1 VFLFLVKMGNVQFTC
16 VRLVSYE
23 DMRTFG
29 DDMLE
34 TIALVSCRLF
44 QLLNIKDVCIPNGLY
59 LTDKMY
65 EMLRDVETIEIK
77 TEEFVRLSEFPKL
90 KKIIG
95 YNANRVAFGFNKQLN
110 VRSINMGDVSSL
122 DLDRLPNLTNI
133 QVKRYTKNYICDNAL
148 LTRPNLR
155 YVEIHDFINLN
166 QTTKTIKRLAK
177 KIILNKKCEYKIGFD
192 EEAQMIVDSVF
203 AKESKK
209 YLWRCYKKGTW
220 AKPLPVELL
229 NKIFSYI

>member
-1 VFLFLVKMGNVQFTC
+1 MGNVQFTC
-16 VRLVSYE
+16 VPLISYE

-29 DDMLE
+29 DDTELLE
-34 TIALVSCRLF
+34 GIVLVSCRLF
-44 QLLNIKDVCIPNGLY
+44 QLLNIKDIYIPTDLY
-59 LTDKMY
+59 LTNKMY
-65 EMLRDVETIEIK
+65 EMLRDIETIEIRTK
-77 TEEFVRLSEFPKL
+77 EIVDLYKFPKL

-95 YNANRVAFGFNKQLN
+95 CTTMFVSFGYNSQSN
-110 VRSINMGDVSSL
+110 VRSINMADVSSWEL
-122 DLDRLPNLTNI
+122 YNLPKLTNI
-133 QVKRYTKNYICDNAL
+133 QVKRYKKSSDFDNTPL
-148 LTRPNLR
+148 MRPNLR

-177 KIILNKKCEYKIGFD
+177 KIILNKKCVYKIGFD
-192 EEAQMIVDSVF
+192 KEDQMIVDSVF

-220 AKPLPVELL
+220 AKPLPVDLL